1 MTDEEMEGQI
11 REKFEQNY
19 ELLRLEGGHAL
30 TNDVKEAAL
39 AQVLYYYRRMRSV
52 ADRVTETEVKLTLPD
67 QETPGGRRFTIEGIV
82 DIVSEQG
89 EVWMYDIKTHDPDYI
104 RANKEYY
111 ERQLNVYTYIWES
124 LRGNKLD
131 HTAIISTSF
140 PPAMRM
146 AIASKDEER
155 IARELPKWEP
165 LIPIDFDHS
174 KVAETIQDFAKTVDK
189 IENNDFEPPTLEKLQ
204 EKLEGTNISFA
215 HRMCGNCDGRFS
227 CESYR
232 EYALQT
238 GIRTKQNLKKYF
250 EDYRDDADQES
261 FITGNL
267 DMEKIQGFMDSG
279 Y

>member
-1 MTDEEMEGQI
+1 MTQEEIEEQI
-11 REKFEQNY
+11 KEKFELNY

-39 AQVLYYYRRMRSV
+39 TQVLYYYRRMRNV

-67 QETPGGRRFTIEGIV
+67 QLTPAGRRFTIEGVV

-104 RANKEYY
+104 RANTDYY
-111 ERQLNVYTYIWES
+111 ERQLNVYAYIWEN

-140 PPAMRM
+140 TPAMRA
-146 AIASKDEER
+146 AIASEDEER
-155 IARELPKWEP
+155 IARELPKWDP
-165 LIPIDFDHS
+165 LIPVNFNEAR
-174 KVAETIQDFAKTVDK
+174 VNETIQDFAKVVDN
-189 IENNDFEPPTLEKLQ
+189 IESRSFQPQPVKNLTEKM
-204 EKLEGTNISFA
+204 EGTNISFA
-215 HRMCGNCDGRFS
+215 HRVCRNCDGRFS

-238 GIRTKQNLKKYF
+238 GIRTAQNLKKYF
-250 EDYRDDADQES
+250 EDYRDDSEQES
-261 FITGNL
+261 FITANL
-267 DMEKIQGFMDSG
+267 DPYKINGFIDSIK
-279 Y
+279 